1 MKKLFL
7 TLVSLCAF
15 ALSAAPKVPEL
26 IDAVT
31 IKNFTIPEPGKEM
44 IFRLPQLPPKAGM
57 VIVLRCRMSSFGGGG
72 CNKCVRVTLND
83 TPLGMIT
90 ASG

>member
-31 IKNFTIPEPGKEM
+31 IKNFTIPEPGKEI
-44 IFRLPQLPPKAGM
+44 IFRLPQ
-57 VIVLRCRMSSFGGGG
+57 
-72 CNKCVRVTLND
+72 
-83 TPLGMIT
+83 IT
-90 ASG
+90 TQKL